1 MISTLKLPFV
11 FETGPLKRDLEA
23 LAPSDWAPH
32 FNTQYYEGD
41 WSGVA
46 LRAPVGA
53 HVALYPDPT
62 AEGYEDTETLSR
74 CPSVSEVLR
83 VFQCPTETVRFLRL
97 GARAVIREHRDYRL
111 SYEDGLARVHIPVK
125 TSSAVEFYL
134 GGSRVDMNEGEAW
147 YLNFNLPHSV
157 KNNGIEERVHL
168 VIDCVVND
176 WFLEILNSNQI
187 RD

>member
-1 MISTLKLPFV
+1 MISTLKLPLSFKAA
-11 FETGPLKRDLEA
+11 PLRRDLDA
-23 LAPSDWAPH
+23 LPSSEWTPH

-74 CPSVSEVLR
+74 CPSVSDVLGE
-83 VFQCPTETVRFLRL
+83 FHCPTEAVRFLRL
-97 GARAVIREHRDYRL
+97 GPGAIIREHRDYRL
-111 SYEDGLARVHIPVK
+111 SYEDGLARVHIPIK
-125 TSSAVEFYL
+125 TSAAVEFYL
-134 GGSRVDMNEGEAW
+134 GGERIEMNEGDAW

-157 KNNGIEERVHL
+157 KNNGADERVHL

-176 WFLEILNSNQI
+176 WFREIVSSR